1 LGVQALS
8 LPPNDK
14 ATINIKIMGK
24 VVIAQRMKKVSV
36 KLDKSG
42 KVISET
48 VREVSSAGL
57 ETKPNNTPQVIVKQ
71 KR

>member
-1 LGVQALS
+1 
-8 LPPNDK
+8 
-14 ATINIKIMGK
+14 MGK
-24 VVIAQRMKKVSV
+24 VVVAPRMKKVSV

-57 ETKPNNTPQVIVKQ
+57 GTKPKTDSEIVVNQ